1 MMNEAYVVGYGIID
15 ALGNNP
21 QDCFANLLND
31 QEFTSGIDFL
41 IEQNYKITQGAVVK
55 DVPESPIKGLTKMQR
70 MSMYATE
77 QALAMA
83 NLPHSD
89 NVAVLFS
96 TTVNDLE
103 EIGELYVRHTANK
116 RVHPRMILNRIPDM
130 LPSYIASQYQFMGAC
145 ASMYSSCA
153 TGLVTID
160 YAMRM
165 LDEYDYV
172 IVGSGDAAC
181 TEFPIKSFNALG
193 AMSNDSKPFDD
204 TRDGFV
210 MGDGVGVLILQSRHM
225 VKKYNSRVL
234 AKLYPVGIA
243 NDAYN
248 NTSPADDGR
257 GSKLAIDKALQSV
270 TGDIHAVSA
279 HATSTPVGDAI
290 EYRVVTDRFGAV
302 PIYAPKSKTGHT
314 MAGCGVTE
322 TIYSIESM
330 LQGVIP
336 HIHNLQH
343 SSLDTHNCLVKT
355 NQPYSER
362 LTLRTLNNSFGFGGK
377 CCSQVIEVTQK

>member
-21 QDCFANLLND
+21 QDCFSNLLND
-31 QEFTSGIDFL
+31 QDYTSDIDFL
-41 IEQNYKITQGAVVK
+41 IEQNHKITRGATVN
-55 DVPESPIKGLTKMQR
+55 DIPESSIKGLTKMQR

-77 QALAMA
+77 QALTMA
-83 NLPHSD
+83 NLAHSD

-145 ASMYSSCA
+145 ASLYSSCA
-153 TGLVTID
+153 TGLATID

-193 AMSNDSKPFDD
+193 AMSNVSSPFDD
-204 TRDGFV
+204 DRDGFV
-210 MGDGVGVLILQSRHM
+210 MGDGVGVLILQSKHM
-225 VKKYNSRVL
+225 IQKYNSRAL
-234 AKLYPVGIA
+234 ARLYPVGIA
-243 NDAYN
+243 NDAYD
-248 NTSPADDGR
+248 NTSPAEDGR
-257 GSKLAIDKALQSV
+257 GSKLAIEKALQSV
-270 TGDIHAVSA
+270 TGDIHAVNA
-279 HATSTPVGDAI
+279 HATSTPIGDAI
-290 EYRVVTDRFGAV
+290 EYRVVTERFGNI
-302 PIYAPKSKTGHT
+302 PIYAPKGKTGHT

-322 TIYSIESM
+322 TIYAIESM
-330 LQGVIP
+330 RQGIIP
-336 HIHNLQH
+336 HIHNLKSATIDSH
-343 SSLDTHNCLVKT
+343 DCLVKT
-355 NQPYSER
+355 NQQYPDR

-377 CCSQVIEVTQK
+377 CCSQVIEVTKI

>member
-21 QDCFANLLND
+21 KDCFANLLND
-31 QEFTSGIDFL
+31 QDYTSDIDFL
-41 IEQNYKITQGAVVK
+41 IEQNHKITRGAVAK
-55 DVPESPIKGLTKMQR
+55 HIPEGPIKGLTRMQR

-130 LPSYIASQYQFMGAC
+130 LPSYIASQHQFMGAC
-145 ASMYSSCA
+145 ASLYSSCA

-181 TEFPIKSFNALG
+181 TEFPIKSFAALG
-193 AMSNDSKPFDD
+193 AMSNTSKPFDD
-204 TRDGFV
+204 SRDGFV
-210 MGDGVGVLILQSRHM
+210 MGDGVGVLILQSKHM
-225 VKKYNSRVL
+225 VQKYNSQVY
-234 AKLYPVGIA
+234 AKLYPVGVA
-243 NDAYN
+243 NDAYD

-257 GSKLAIDKALQSV
+257 GSKLAIEKALQPV
-270 TGDIHAVSA
+270 TGEIHAVNA
-279 HATSTPVGDAI
+279 HATSTPAGDVI
-290 EYRVVTDRFGAV
+290 EYRVVTDKFGTV
-302 PIYAPKSKTGHT
+302 PIYAPKGKTGHT
-314 MAGCGVTE
+314 MAGCGITE

-330 LQGVIP
+330 RQGIIP
-336 HIHNLQH
+336 HIHNLQQASIDIH
-343 SSLDTHNCLVKT
+343 DCLVKA
-355 NQPYSER
+355 NQSFPDR

-377 CCSQVIEVTQK
+377 CCSQVIEVTKT

>member
-55 DVPESPIKGLTKMQR
+55 DVPESTIKGLTKMQR

-210 MGDGVGVLILQSRHM
+210 MGDGVGVLVLQSRHM

-330 LQGVIP
+330 LQGAIP